1 MKSQKGFTE
10 IVILVAICVAVLVA
24 LLWGWPKYR
33 VYSAT
38 LHGQAVLAE
47 AESSRQ
53 VAVREALATKDSAQY
68 KAEAEIIRARGVAQA
83 NHIVAS
89 GLGGPEGYLRY
100 LAIQAMNE
108 QAHSA
113 NSTTIYVPT
122 EAGIPIT
129 EAGRHNKPATV
140 E

>member
-1 MKSQKGFTE
+1 MRKNQLGYGDTNYLG
-10 IVILVAICVAVLVA
+10 IIGVI
-24 LLWGWPKYR
+24 
-33 VYSAT
+33 
-38 LHGQAVLAE
+38 
-47 AESSRQ
+47 
-53 VAVREALATKDSAQY
+53 
-68 KAEAEIIRARGVAQA
+68 A
-83 NHIVAS
+83 N

-113 NSTTIYVPT
+113 NSTTVYVPT

-129 EAGRHNKPATV
+129 EAARFNRPAAQA